1 MMRFFSVLAAWLC
14 VSSMAFSQDEPLP
27 DSVTTPYLAYE
38 AAVDAGDDQA
48 AAETSEQ
55 AWRAGRDAGI
65 APNILATLAENAG
78 FYARRSGRYD
88 IAEDAFLNAA
98 ELNERSNG
106 DPIVRAR
113 ALRYASDA
121 QLRQGEHRSA
131 FLSSERVV
139 EIIETLPASPA
150 ADTEAALAH
159 AYMSSSRWA
168 RGQYRNAGFHGERAM
183 QAARRAGIQTA
194 PVFGVAAFQAGAYY
208 SYEDRPI
215 EAAYWMTVART
226 LLSQDGGGSDLS
238 RAAAAWGSMERAELS
253 AEERAE
259 LFERL
264 RADNVYKSV
273 DDSEEEAN
281 EFVAIEGR
289 VDAVA
294 IERRPPAYPRDAAWA
309 GVEGFALMRFDVNE
323 EGQPENVEVVYSIP
337 YREFGEEGVR
347 TIRRW
352 RYEPATQDGVPIV
365 RRGVM
370 TRLDYQLAD

>member
-1 MMRFFSVLAAWLC
+1 MRFFSVLIVWL
-14 VSSMAFSQDEPLP
+14 SATAMAIGQDEPLP

-38 AAVDAGDDQA
+38 AAVEAGDDQA
-48 AAETSEQ
+48 AAESSEQ
-55 AWRAGRDAGI
+55 AWRAGRDARI
-65 APNILATLAENAG
+65 APSILATLAENAG
-78 FYARRSGRYD
+78 FYARRTGRYD

-106 DPIVRAR
+106 DAVVRAR

-131 FLSSERVV
+131 FLSSERGV

-150 ADTEAALAH
+150 AETEAALAH

-168 RGQYRNAGFHGERAM
+168 RGQYQNAGFHGERAM

-208 SYEDRPI
+208 SYEDRPL

-226 LLSQDGGGSDLS
+226 LLSQGGGDSDLS
-238 RAAAAWGSMERAELS
+238 DAAEAWGSMERAELN
-253 AEERAE
+253 ADQRAE

-264 RADNVYKSV
+264 LADNVYKSV
-273 DDSEEEAN
+273 DESEVEAN
-281 EFVAIEGR
+281 AFVAVEGF
-289 VDAVA
+289 VDTVV

-309 GVEGFALMRFDVNE
+309 GVEGIALMRFDVNE
-323 EGQPENVEVVYSIP
+323 EGRPENVEVVYSIP

-347 TIRRW
+347 TVRRW

-365 RRGVM
+365 RRGVT